1 MCENKIP
8 KETKG
13 QFFPD
18 LDLTAKLLARTNEP
32 KVGDIGQ
39 ANSSKPLIEE
49 LDVDNTNPGAQA
61 ERDLAEGEQFNW
73 EVKQD
78 VPTNPDLT
86 STATDNSDVNLK
98 PIKYGFNNQYDNIVG
113 VSVANGNDINEL
125 ADPENTPENARII
138 ERLIKENIKFDPEMY
153 AADYIMKVHPEQ
165 DDENKI
171 LRN

>member
-1 MCENKIP
+1 MS
-8 KETKG
+8 TT
-13 QFFPD
+13 
-18 LDLTAKLLARTNEP
+18 LTRC
-32 KVGDIGQ
+32 
-39 ANSSKPLIEE
+39 SSRK
-49 LDVDNTNPGAQA
+49 
-61 ERDLAEGEQFNW
+61 DLAEGEQFNW

>member
-49 LDVDNTNPGAQA
+49 LDVDNTNPV
-61 ERDLAEGEQFNW
+61 L
-73 EVKQD
+73 KQ
-78 VPTNPDLT
+78 
-86 STATDNSDVNLK
+86 K
-98 PIKYGFNNQYDNIVG
+98 GFG
-113 VSVANGNDINEL
+113 
-125 ADPENTPENARII
+125 R
-138 ERLIKENIKFDPEMY
+138 R
-153 AADYIMKVHPEQ
+153 
-165 DDENKI
+165 
-171 LRN
+171 

>member
-1 MCENKIP
+1 MK
-8 KETKG
+8 
-13 QFFPD
+13 
-18 LDLTAKLLARTNEP
+18 
-32 KVGDIGQ
+32 
-39 ANSSKPLIEE
+39 E

-61 ERDLAEGEQFNW
+61 EGIWQKVNNSIG
-73 EVKQD
+73 VKQD

-153 AADYIMKVHPEQ
+153 AADYIMKVHQ
-165 DDENKI
+165 NKTTKTKF
-171 LRN
+171 